1 MENIIK
7 FKKPQFDQNQSD
19 DVFWE
24 DVCNVIDRDFANT
37 GLNEYAE
44 NFKMEFKPIFDTLFI
59 GELQFPNI
67 HPEDDNVL
75 HQEWRNAL
83 EATKARLREHTNQLL
98 SVTYLRELER
108 FCKTYIV

>member
-44 NFKMEFKPIFDTLFI
+44 NFKMEKK
-59 GELQFPNI
+59 
-67 HPEDDNVL
+67 ED
-75 HQEWRNAL
+75 
-83 EATKARLREHTNQLL
+83 
-98 SVTYLRELER
+98 S
-108 FCKTYIV
+108 